1 MGIQSFTPS
10 GGGGTPGFDYI
21 ASIRMET
28 YNRSWAQAGAAGN
41 YIVDSN
47 TKGSG
52 YVYFV
57 SSGATTGGYLNKVIN
72 VPHAFTSINIVA
84 PAGDYISLSK
94 VAVKQ
99 TTAFANPFAAFTTV
113 PAIINASGN
122 FILPN
127 VAMPIA
133 DVLIVGGGGS
143 AGAGHGGT
151 HGGGGGGGG
160 GNVIFLS
167 GVPVAGATG
176 VTVGSGG
183 AASGTNSS
191 GYAGGTSYFGNV
203 YALGGGGG
211 GSWNTRTA
219 VSGVGGN
226 GGGGGA
232 GGGGGGATG
241 VTQTSSTGLGT
252 LYSPVFSG
260 GYSGGSGANDTGS
273 NRRGGGGGGAA
284 GNGSNGG
291 NGGGG
296 NAGAGY
302 SSSITGTAQNYG
314 QGGAGADPDNGLGS
328 FSTNGF
334 FGAGGQ
340 GTTNGHANS
349 AGQIGSPGNNGVV
362 IVRYYLA

>member
-1 MGIQSFTPS
+1 MGIQSFVPA

-21 ASIRMET
+21 ASVRMET
-28 YNRSWAQAGAAGN
+28 YARSWAQAGASGN
-41 YIVDSN
+41 YIMSSN
-47 TKGSG
+47 NLSSG

-57 SSGATTGGYLNKVIN
+57 GTGATTGGYLNKVIN
-72 VPHAFTSINIVA
+72 VPHAFTSINMVA
-84 PAGDYISLSK
+84 PAGDYLSLSK
-94 VAVKQ
+94 AAVKS
-99 TTAFANPFAAFTTV
+99 TTEFSNPFAAFTQV

-143 AGAGHGGT
+143 AGAGHGGA

-160 GNVIFLS
+160 GNVVYLT

-183 AASGTNSS
+183 AASGSNSS
-191 GYAGGTSYFGNV
+191 GNTGGSSYFGNV
-203 YALGGGGG
+203 YAYGGGGG
-211 GSWNTRTA
+211 GSWNNRNAPT
-219 VSGVGGN
+219 GLFGN
-226 GGGGGA
+226 GGGACVDGSGA
-232 GGGGGGATG
+232 AGTA
-241 VTQTSSTGLGT
+241 QTASTGLGT

-260 GYSGGSGANDTGS
+260 GFSGGSGAGGTGDDK
-273 NRRGGGGGGAA
+273 RGGGGGGAA

-291 NGGGG
+291 SNSGGA
-296 NAGAGY
+296 AGAGY
-302 SSSITGTAQNYG
+302 VSTITGVSQNYG
-314 QGGAGADPDNGLGS
+314 QGGAGATPNGGMGS
-328 FSTNGF
+328 FASNGF

-349 AGQIGSPGNNGVV
+349 SGQIGSPGNNGVV

>member
-41 YIVDSN
+41 YVMDCNS
-47 TKGSG
+47 KGSG

-57 SSGATTGGYLNKVIN
+57 GTNATTGGYLNKVVN
-72 VPHAFTSINIVA
+72 VPHAFISINIVA

-94 VAVKQ
+94 VATKQ
-99 TTAFANPFAAFTTV
+99 TTAFTNPFASFTQV

-143 AGAGHGGT
+143 AGAGHGGA

-160 GNVIFLS
+160 GNVISLS

-183 AASGTNSS
+183 SATGTNSS
-191 GYAGGTSYFGNV
+191 GYTGGSSYFGNV

-211 GSWNTRTA
+211 GSWNTRSAASNT
-219 VSGVGGN
+219 GGN
-226 GGGGGA
+226 GGGAGVDGTGA
-232 GGGGGGATG
+232 SGI
-241 VTQTSSTGLGT
+241 TQTSTTGLGS

-260 GYSGGSGANDTGS
+260 GYSGGNGGPGTGQGK
-273 NRRGGGGGGAA
+273 RGGGGGGAA
-284 GNGSNGG
+284 GNGTAGG
-291 NGGGG
+291 DGSGG

-302 SSSITGTAQNYG
+302 SSSITGSAQNYG
-314 QGGAGADPDNGLGS
+314 QGGAGADPNNNLGS
-328 FSTNGF
+328 FATNGF

-340 GTTNGHANS
+340 GCTNGHSNGS
-349 AGQIGSPGNNGVV
+349 GQIGSPGNSGVV

>member
-1 MGIQSFTPS
+1 MGIQSFVPS

-28 YNRSWAQAGAAGN
+28 YNRSWSQAGAAGN
-41 YIVDSN
+41 YVASSN
-47 TKGSG
+47 NLSSG

-57 SSGATTGGYLNKVIN
+57 GSGATTGGYLNKVIN
-72 VPHAFTSINIVA
+72 VPHAFTSINIIA
-84 PAGDYISLSK
+84 PTGDYISLSK
-94 VAVKQ
+94 AAVKS
-99 TTAFANPFAAFTTV
+99 TTVFANPFAAFTQV

-160 GNVIFLS
+160 GNVISLT

-183 AASGTNSS
+183 AASGANSS
-191 GYAGGTSYFGNV
+191 GYQGGTSYFGNV

-211 GSWNTRTA
+211 GSWNQRAA
-219 VSGVGGN
+219 VSGAGN

-232 GGGGGGATG
+232 GGGGSGASGTVQTASTG
-241 VTQTSSTGLGT
+241 VGN

-260 GYSGGSGANDTGS
+260 GYSGGSGRGDTGQD
-273 NRRGGGGGGAA
+273 RRGGGGGGAA
-284 GNGSNGG
+284 GNGTDGSTGS
-291 NGGGG
+291 GG

-302 SSSITGTAQNYG
+302 ASSITGVSQNYG
-314 QGGAGADPDNGLGS
+314 QGGAGADPNNNLGS
-328 FSTNGF
+328 YATNGF

-340 GTTNGHANS
+340 GTTNGHSNGS
-349 AGQIGSPGNNGVV
+349 GQVGSPGNNGVV